1 MFYGQKE
8 LIIDEKGRLV
18 LPSNYRDEFVDQK
31 VFLSF
36 GFDNCIELYTS
47 EDYLKKTVEI
57 NSLSDFNQQARNVKR
72 TFYSNTFE
80 TQLDSHGRILIP
92 KVLLTKADI
101 NKNVIMVGLFN
112 HLELWD
118 VDKFNNMQKE
128 NEKSFASDAQKL
140 IGEQH
145 E

>member
-80 TQLDSHGRILIP
+80 TQLDSHSRILIP